1 MTAMPLLALYIQKLL
16 DASRR
21 LRRRRYRRMRR
32 AARAAALL
40 LALLA
45 APTRPDGG
53 AEEPRLELTLQNG
66 RTLATIW
73 YQSA

>member
-1 MTAMPLLALYIQKLL
+1 
-16 DASRR
+16 
-21 LRRRRYRRMRR
+21 MRR

-66 RTLATIW
+66 HVRVVRAADLGA
-73 YQSA
+73 YELFNDGVAAQQR